1 VVVFS
6 FFRYVADDGTYEL
19 LLPADWLMDQSVVLA
34 KAQRFQASTAGPSLG
49 PGLNNQEVLGLPGGG
64 GARRNRGVIPDA
76 AFGPAKS
83 SLDSGLASVSVV
95 RSKLA
100 VPYRFRAV

>member
-1 VVVFS
+1 
-6 FFRYVADDGTYEL
+6 
-19 LLPADWLMDQSVVLA
+19 
-34 KAQRFQASTAGPSLG
+34 
-49 PGLNNQEVLGLPGGG
+49 
-64 GARRNRGVIPDA
+64 VIPDA